1 MHKTCSFT
9 SYRSRYLHQI
19 YLVRFLHHHFS
30 HRLRHLHCTD
40 LELIFFSV
48 YARHMRTA
56 TLTFKP
62 FSQPVISSA
71 RFSARRPSM
80 FLYAQLM
87 LRICTVEA
95 LGSDQM

>member
-1 MHKTCSFT
+1 MLSICTKHAHSQAIA
-9 SYRSRYLHQI
+9 HVI
-19 YLVRFLHHHFS
+19 YLVRFLHHQFS
-30 HRLRHLHCTD
+30 HRLQHLHCTD

-62 FSQPVISSA
+62 FSQPV
-71 RFSARRPSM
+71 
-80 FLYAQLM
+80 
-87 LRICTVEA
+87 CTVEA